1 METSKKQ
8 KNFLF
13 QNSPLTMSSSTM
25 ELTFLGTGSAYP
37 SPSRGASCVILKMDD
52 GSWMFDCGEGSQ
64 IQLQK
69 SKVKAGKVNKIF
81 ISHLHGD
88 HMFGL
93 PGLLCTI
100 SGNNQRS
107 EPLEIYGPVGLRRF
121 IRTSLELSRTILG
134 FSYLVHEMKVLPCQ
148 IPADV
153 QKWKIEDSCIEQ
165 RLHPNE
171 RKGRLIEADTE
182 NVWTLLTT
190 DKISVKAVFLKHRI
204 PSFGFCIQEASS
216 PGKLDLSKLTLQGVK
231 PGPWCK
237 EVKEGRVVTLPD
249 GRKID
254 PADVVGPP
262 KPGRKV
268 IIMGDTC
275 NSSEIYTVGMDADVL
290 VHEATLQNSLKDM
303 ALEKGHSTPGMAAE
317 VGRDLR
323 ARLLVLTHFSQ
334 RYMPVSDEYEEEETV
349 SILVKEAQEIMGPNR
364 VLAAEDFLSITIP
377 LRPAPQKEESTVNE
391 PNLAVF
397 KQSSALK
404 QDHAENSQLKK
415 NFLKHNGEESE
426 LTSTEEIK
434 AKRLKVEEMPS

>member
-1 METSKKQ
+1 
-8 KNFLF
+8 
-13 QNSPLTMSSSTM
+13 MSSSMM
-25 ELTFLGTGSAYP
+25 EITFLGTGSAYP

-107 EPLEIYGPVGLRRF
+107 EPLEIYGPVGLRKF

-134 FSYLVHEMKVLPCQ
+134 FAYLVHEMKVLPCQ
-148 IPADV
+148 IPSEI
-153 QKWKIEDSCIEQ
+153 QKWKVEESCDSLS
-165 RLHPNE
+165 LHPNE
-171 RKGRLIEADTE
+171 RKGRLIQADQD
-182 NVWTLLTT
+182 NVWTLYSN
-190 DKISVKAVFLKHRI
+190 DKISVKAVYLQHRI
-204 PSFGFCIQEASS
+204 PSFGFCVHEASS
-216 PGKLDLSKLTLQGVK
+216 PGKLDISRLTLQGVK

-237 EVKEGRVVTLPD
+237 EVKEGKVVTLPD

-268 IIMGDTC
+268 IILGDTC
-275 NSSEIYTVGMDADVL
+275 NSSEIYTVGMDADVII
-290 VHEATLQNSLKDM
+290 HEATLQNSLKDM
-303 ALEKGHSTPGMAAE
+303 ALEKGHSTPEMAAE
-317 VGRDLR
+317 VAKDLN

-334 RYMPVSDEYEEEETV
+334 RYMPVSDEYEEEESV
-349 SILVKEAQEIMGPNR
+349 SILLKEAEEIMGAER
-364 VLAAEDFLSITIP
+364 VIAAEDFLSITVPIRQSP
-377 LRPAPQKEESTVNE
+377 TKDKAEDSV
-391 PNLAVF
+391 PNLAIF

-404 QDHAENSQLKK
+404 RDHAENLENEK
-415 NFLKHNGEESE
+415 NFLRENGKECERTYTEESRV
-426 LTSTEEIK
+426 
-434 AKRLKVEEMPS
+434 KRLKIEETT

>member
-1 METSKKQ
+1 
-8 KNFLF
+8 
-13 QNSPLTMSSSTM
+13 MSSSVM

-69 SKVKAGKVNKIF
+69 SRVKAGKVNKIF

-134 FSYLVHEMKVLPCQ
+134 FSYTVHEMKVLPCQ
-148 IPADV
+148 IPPDIK
-153 QKWKIEDSCIEQ
+153 KWQIDYSCDSKRC
-165 RLHPNE
+165 HPNE
-171 RKGRLIEADTE
+171 LSGRLIEADKD
-182 NVWTLLTT
+182 NVWTLYTSE
-190 DKISVKAVFLKHRI
+190 KISVKAVYLKHRI
-204 PSFGFCIQEASS
+204 PSFGFCVQETSS
-216 PGKLDLSKLTLQGVK
+216 PGKLDISKLTLQGVK

-237 EVKEGRVVTLPD
+237 EVKEGRAVTLPD

-275 NSSEIYTVGMDADVL
+275 DSSEILRVGMDADVL

-303 ALEKGHSTPGMAAE
+303 ALEKGHSTSGMAAE

-323 ARLLVLTHFSQ
+323 TRLLVITHFSQ
-334 RYMPVSDEYEEEETV
+334 RYLPVSDEYEEEETAT
-349 SILVKEAQEIMGPNR
+349 ILLKEAQEILGPNR
-364 VLAAEDFLSITIP
+364 VMAAEDFLSIVIP
-377 LRPAPQKEESTVNE
+377 HRPAPSKTGSPGSGETE

-404 QDHAENSQLKK
+404 LDHADNSQCKK
-415 NFLKHNGEESE
+415 NVLKHNGEEYDRTCS
-426 LTSTEEIK
+426 EEIQ
-434 AKRLKVEEMPS
+434 AKRLKMEELPS

>member
-1 METSKKQ
+1 
-8 KNFLF
+8 
-13 QNSPLTMSSSTM
+13 M

-69 SKVKAGKVNKIF
+69 SKVRAGKVNKIF

-107 EPLEIYGPVGLRRF
+107 EPLEIFGPVGLRRF
-121 IRTSLELSRTILG
+121 IRTSLELSRTMLG
-134 FSYLVHEMKVLPCQ
+134 FSYIVHEMKVLPCQ
-148 IPADV
+148 IPPDV
-153 QKWKIEDSCIEQ
+153 QKWKIEDSCNEQ

-171 RKGRLIEADTE
+171 RKGCLIEADSD
-182 NVWTLLTT
+182 NVWTLLSN
-190 DKISVKAVFLKHRI
+190 DKISVKAVYLKHRI
-204 PSFGFCIQEASS
+204 PSFGFCIQEAAS
-216 PGKLDLSKLTLQGVK
+216 PGKLDLSKLSLQGVK

-237 EVKEGRVVTLPD
+237 EVKEGRIVTLPD
-249 GRKID
+249 GRTID

-317 VGRDLR
+317 VGKDLR
-323 ARLLVLTHFSQ
+323 IRLLVLTHFSQ

-377 LRPAPQKEESTVNE
+377 LRPAPQTEGSEVNE
-391 PNLAVF
+391 HNLAVF

-404 QDHAENSQLKK
+404 EDHAENSQVKK
-415 NFLKHNGEESE
+415 KVLKHIGEENE

-434 AKRLKVEEMPS
+434 AKRLKVEEPPS